1 MRLIS
6 IGSSTAAHLQLS
18 SRYVS
23 GYHAEL
29 LLLDNGDILL
39 TDKGSK
45 NGTFLNDMRLT
56 PNKEVAVKH
65 GDNIRLADMRLDWNA
80 VPTIPLPD
88 LSKVKGIYGIGTNF
102 HNKYQLQGEKV
113 SRFHATFKE
122 MRNGKWY
129 IQDHSKN
136 GTTVNGKTIPPDQD
150 IPFKRGDAIVCAG
163 IPVPNP
169 IPNPPINWRMI
180 GVVASVAVLICFSL
194 YGLKRYMGRGDRGG
208 KPAIGKLAPMTDT
221 QIYHRYNTSTAL
233 LVGYFYYKVTAGNLD
248 LDKIGLPV
256 KVSYNPQVKGG
267 LVKVESSEQMIGY
280 TGTGFFVSADGKIVT
295 NLHMT
300 RPWLYGQYAQ
310 IASKI
315 SDQYKMT
322 LEQYADVVGSELR
335 AFTSQVK
342 VEGVLNSIGL
352 IPNGKYFSDAN
363 FIHCREL
370 TASSNA
376 EVDVAI
382 LQTETMKLAEGT
394 TAFINLDSAVVDDSQ
409 IEVGAHVY
417 TLGFP
422 FGVSLQDME
431 SSKGIQLL
439 GNGGSITQKPTDY
452 SFGFNAPSYHGASG
466 SPIFNEYGQLIGV
479 LNAGV
484 DASQGFN
491 FAIKAKYVKELL
503 DKTK

>member
-1 MRLIS
+1 MKLII
-6 IGSSTAAHLQLS
+6 IGSSPAAHLKLGS
-18 SRYVS
+18 PYVS

-45 NGTFLNDMRLT
+45 NGTFLSDMRLT
-56 PNKEVAVKH
+56 PNKEVAVKR
-65 GDNIRLADMRLDWNA
+65 GDNIRLADMPLDWNT
-80 VPTIPLPD
+80 VPSIMLPD
-88 LSKVKGIYGIGTNF
+88 PSKVKGVYGIGTNF
-102 HNKYQLQGEKV
+102 RNKYQLQGEKI
-113 SRFHATFKE
+113 SRFHATLKE

-136 GTTVNGKTIPPDQD
+136 GTTVNGKPIAPDQEV
-150 IPFKRGDAIVCAG
+150 PLKRGDVIVCAG
-163 IPVPNP
+163 IPVANP
-169 IPNPPINWRMI
+169 VPGPTVNWRMI
-180 GVVASVAVLICFSL
+180 GMIASVALVVCFSL
-194 YGLKRYMGRGDRGG
+194 YGLKRYWNRTESGPSGG
-208 KPAIGKLAPMTDT
+208 GKLAPLTDT
-221 QIYHRYNTSTAL
+221 QIYHKYNNSTAL

-248 LDKIGLPV
+248 LKKIGLPE
-256 KVSYNPQVKGG
+256 KVSYNPKVEGG
-267 LVKVESSEQMIGY
+267 LVKVESSDHMIGY
-280 TGTGFFVSADGKIVT
+280 TGTGFFVSPDGKIVT

-300 RPWLYGQYAQ
+300 RPWLYGQHAQ

-342 VEGVLNSIGL
+342 VEGVLSSIGL

-363 FIHCREL
+363 FIRCREL
-370 TASSNA
+370 AASSNA

-394 TAFINLDSAVVDDSQ
+394 TTFINLDSAVVDDNL
-409 IEVGAHVY
+409 IEVGTHVY

>member
-1 MRLIS
+1 MKLII
-6 IGSSTAAHLQLS
+6 IGSSSAAHMQLGS
-18 SRYVS
+18 AYVS

-56 PNKEVAVKH
+56 PNKEVAVKR
-65 GDNIRLADMRLDWNA
+65 GDNIRLADTRLDWNA
-80 VPTIPLPD
+80 VPSMLLPD
-88 LSKVKGIYGIGTNF
+88 PAKVKGVYGIGTNF
-102 HNKYQLQGEKV
+102 RNKYQLQGEKI
-113 SRFHATFKE
+113 SRFHATLKE

-136 GTTVNGKTIPPDQD
+136 GTAVNGKPLTPDQD
-150 IPFKRGDAIVCAG
+150 FPLKRGDVITCAG
-163 IPVPNP
+163 SPVANP
-169 IPNPPINWRMI
+169 IAAPVINWRMI
-180 GVVASVAVLICFSL
+180 GLIASIAILVCFSL
-194 YGLKRYMGRGDRGG
+194 YGLKRYLGRGKGER
-208 KPAIGKLAPMTDT
+208 PVAGKLAPMTDT
-221 QIYHRYNTSTAL
+221 QIYHKYNNSTAL

-248 LDKIGLPV
+248 LEKIGLPG
-256 KVSYNPQVKGG
+256 KVSYNPNVEGG
-267 LVKVESSEQMIGY
+267 LVKVESTDQMIGY
-280 TGTGFFVSADGKIVT
+280 TGTGFFVSPDGKIVT

-300 RPWLYGQYAQ
+300 RPWLYGQHAQ

-342 VEGVLNSIGL
+342 VEGILNSIGL

-363 FIHCREL
+363 FIRCREL
-370 TASSNA
+370 AASTNQ

-394 TAFINLDSAVVDDSQ
+394 TSYINLDSAVVEDNQ
-409 IEVGAHVY
+409 IEVGTHVY

-422 FGVSLQDME
+422 FGISLQDME

-439 GNGGSITQKPTDY
+439 GNGGSITQKPTQY

-503 DKTK
+503 DKTN

>member
-1 MRLIS
+1 MKLI
-6 IGSSTAAHLQLS
+6 ILGSSPAAHMQFS
-18 SRYVS
+18 SAYVS

-56 PNKEVAVKH
+56 PNKEVAVKR
-65 GDNIRLADMRLDWNA
+65 GDNIRMADTRLDWNA
-80 VPTIPLPD
+80 VPSILLPD
-88 LSKVKGIYGIGTNF
+88 PAKVKGVYGIGTNF
-102 HNKYQLQGEKV
+102 RNKYQLQGEKI
-113 SRFHATFKE
+113 SRFHATLKE

-136 GTTVNGKTIPPDQD
+136 GTAVNGKPLTPDQD
-150 IPFKRGDAIVCAG
+150 FPLKRGDVITCAG
-163 IPVPNP
+163 CPVANP
-169 IPNPPINWRMI
+169 IPAPVINWRMI
-180 GVVASVAVLICFSL
+180 GLIASVAILVCFSL
-194 YGLKRYMGRGDRGG
+194 YGLKRYLGRGKGERTV
-208 KPAIGKLAPMTDT
+208 AGKLAPMTDT
-221 QIYHRYNTSTAL
+221 QIYHKYNNSTAL

-248 LDKIGLPV
+248 LEKIGLPG
-256 KVSYNPQVKGG
+256 KVSYNPKVEGG
-267 LVKVESSEQMIGY
+267 LVKVESTDQMIGY
-280 TGTGFFVSADGKIVT
+280 TGTGFFVSPDGKIVT

-300 RPWLYGQYAQ
+300 RPWLYGEHAQ

-363 FIHCREL
+363 YIRCREL
-370 TASSNA
+370 TASSNQ

-382 LQTETMKLAEGT
+382 LQTETMKLAEET
-394 TAFINLDSAVVDDSQ
+394 TSYISLDSAVVEDSQ
-409 IEVGAHVY
+409 IEVGTHVY

-422 FGVSLQDME
+422 FGISLQDME
-431 SSKGIQLL
+431 SSKGIQPL
-439 GNGGSITQKPTDY
+439 GNGGSITQKPSQY

-503 DKTK
+503 DKTN